1 MLVRSSKARRISRSV
16 GTRSNRSCCRCPT
29 AASKRWSVSV
39 RVSQRLRS
47 TDTVS
52 TSTRSGA
59 VTWSAARN
67 SPRAASPAA
76 WSSARA
82 LARMEASTTITARS
96 PGRSAPRAFLIHV
109 GHGRLQ
115 ADATAVLRFDLV
127 EDLADRAL
135 LGEVT
140 QLDSEVLLQR
150 LVAALGL
157 ALQSGV
163 HVLGDITDQNM
174 RHACIMLT
182 DAGHC
187 KGSPARA
194 WICLR

>member
-1 MLVRSSKARRISRSV
+1 MPDGGLETLVGQRSSQPALAEHRHGLDV
-16 GTRSNRSCCRCPT
+16 D
-29 AASKRWSVSV
+29 
-39 RVSQRLRS
+39 QM
-47 TDTVS
+47 
-52 TSTRSGA
+52 GA

-67 SPRAASPAA
+67 SPRAAFSAS

-96 PGRSAPRAFLIHV
+96 PGRSAPRAFFVHV

-115 ADATAVLRFDLV
+115 ADATAMLRFDLV

-150 LVAALGL
+150 LVPALGL

-163 HVLGDITDQNM
+163 HVLGDVADQNM
-174 RHACIMLT
+174 RRACRCWSLQGVALSLEDLLAVIAVVGT
-182 DAGHC
+182 EVV
-187 KGSPARA
+187 
-194 WICLR
+194 

>member
-1 MLVRSSKARRISRSV
+1 
-16 GTRSNRSCCRCPT
+16 
-29 AASKRWSVSV
+29 
-39 RVSQRLRS
+39 
-47 TDTVS
+47 
-52 TSTRSGA
+52 
-59 VTWSAARN
+59 
-67 SPRAASPAA
+67 
-76 WSSARA
+76 
-82 LARMEASTTITARS
+82 MEASTTITVRS
-96 PGRSAPRAFLIHV
+96 LERSAPRAFFVQV

-115 ADATAVLRFDLV
+115 ADATAVLVLDLV

-163 HVLGDITDQNM
+163 HVLGDITNQNM

-182 DAGHC
+182 SAADC
-187 KGSPARA
+187 KEPPSRSR
-194 WICLR
+194 IRLR

>member
-1 MLVRSSKARRISRSV
+1 
-16 GTRSNRSCCRCPT
+16 
-29 AASKRWSVSV
+29 
-39 RVSQRLRS
+39 
-47 TDTVS
+47 
-52 TSTRSGA
+52 
-59 VTWSAARN
+59 
-67 SPRAASPAA
+67 
-76 WSSARA
+76 
-82 LARMEASTTITARS
+82 MEASTTITAGS
-96 PGRSAPRAFLIHV
+96 PQRRAFFLQV

-150 LVAALGL
+150 LVPALGL

-163 HVLGDITDQNM
+163 NVLGDVANQDV

-182 DAGHC
+182 SAGWR
-187 KGSPARA
+187 KVSPSRSRIR
-194 WICLR
+194 WR

>member
-1 MLVRSSKARRISRSV
+1 MLVRNSKARRTSRRV
-16 GTRSNRSCCRCPT
+16 GTCSNRSCCRCPT

-39 RVSQRLRS
+39 RASQRLRS

-59 VTWSAARN
+59 VTWSVAR
-67 SPRAASPAA
+67 SSLRAASPAA

-150 LVAALGL
+150 LVPALGL

-163 HVLGDITDQNM
+163 HVLGDVADQNM
-174 RHACIMLT
+174 RRACRCWSLQGVALSLE
-182 DAGHC
+182 D
-187 KGSPARA
+187 
-194 WICLR
+194 LL

>member
-1 MLVRSSKARRISRSV
+1 MTITVRSR
-16 GTRSNRSCCRCPT
+16 
-29 AASKRWSVSV
+29 
-39 RVSQRLRS
+39 
-47 TDTVS
+47 
-52 TSTRSGA
+52 
-59 VTWSAARN
+59 
-67 SPRAASPAA
+67 
-76 WSSARA
+76 
-82 LARMEASTTITARS
+82 
-96 PGRSAPRAFLIHV
+96 GRSALRAFFVQV

-150 LVAALGL
+150 LMAALGL

-163 HVLGDITDQNM
+163 HVLGDIADQDM

-182 DAGHC
+182 AAGHR
-187 KGSPARA
+187 KDLPSG
-194 WICLR
+194 LRIRLR

>member
-16 GTRSNRSCCRCPT
+16 GTRSNRSCWRCPT
-29 AASKRWSVSV
+29 AASKRWSLSV
-39 RVSQRLRS
+39 RASQRLRS

-59 VTWSAARN
+59 VNWSAARS

-82 LARMEASTTITARS
+82 LARTEASMTITARS
-96 PGRSAPRAFLIHV
+96 SGRSAPGAFFVQV

-115 ADATAVLRFDLV
+115 ADVAAVLRFDLV

-135 LGEVT
+135 LGEVA
-140 QLDSEVLLQR
+140 QLYSEVLLQR
-150 LVAALGL
+150 LVAALGF
-157 ALQSGV
+157 ALQGGV
-163 HVLGDITDQNM
+163 HVLGDIAD
-174 RHACIMLT
+174 
-182 DAGHC
+182 
-187 KGSPARA
+187 
-194 WICLR
+194 

>member
-1 MLVRSSKARRISRSV
+1 MSVRSSKARRISRSV
-16 GTRSNRSCCRCPT
+16 GTRSTRSCCRCPT
-29 AASKRWSVSV
+29 AASKRWSLSV
-39 RVSQRLRS
+39 RASQRLRS

-59 VTWSAARN
+59 VTWSAARS

-82 LARMEASTTITARS
+82 LARMEASTTITVRS
-96 PGRSAPRAFLIHV
+96 CGRAAPRAFFVQV
-109 GHGRLQ
+109 GHGRLK
-115 ADATAVLRFDLV
+115 ADATAVLGLDLV
-127 EDLADRAL
+127 ENLADRAL

-150 LVAALGL
+150 LVPPLCL

-163 HVLGDITDQNM
+163 NVLGDIADQNM
-174 RHACIMLT
+174 RHAYI
-182 DAGHC
+182 
-187 KGSPARA
+187 
-194 WICLR
+194 